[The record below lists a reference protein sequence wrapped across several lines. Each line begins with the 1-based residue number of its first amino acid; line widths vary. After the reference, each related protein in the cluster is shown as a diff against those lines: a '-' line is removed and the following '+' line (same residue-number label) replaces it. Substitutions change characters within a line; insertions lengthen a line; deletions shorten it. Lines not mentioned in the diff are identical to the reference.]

1 LVPPRDA
8 GPASALPT
16 LRETIRRERTLVL
29 DYRTMDGRE
38 SRRTVWPL
46 AIGFF
51 EGVQLLVAWCELR
64 RDFRHFR
71 IDRIVAMDPGGR
83 MPERRAALLRRWR
96 AETGV
101 PATDDC

>member
-1 LVPPRDA
+1 MA
-8 GPASALPT
+8 PAWALPP
-16 LRETIRRERTLVL
+16 LREAIRRERTMTLQ
-29 DYRTMDGRE
+29 YRTLEGED

-46 AIGFF
+46 AVGFF
-51 EGVQLLVAWCELR
+51 GSAQVLVAWCELR

-71 IDRIVAMDPGGR
+71 IDRIAALEAGGR

-101 PATDDC
+101 LATDDC